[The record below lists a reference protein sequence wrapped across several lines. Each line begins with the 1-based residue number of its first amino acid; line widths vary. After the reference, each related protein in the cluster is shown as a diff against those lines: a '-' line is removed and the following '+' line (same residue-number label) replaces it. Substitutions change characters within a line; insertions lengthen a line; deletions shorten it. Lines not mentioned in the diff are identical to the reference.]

1 MLCDTSVVSLQLER
15 TVSTSQA
22 LPQRP
27 LGITISCWVLGINA
41 AAGFHGA
48 TSLRDR
54 FLSVDPEALRAP
66 ASTVAATLS
75 GVAIAYGAT
84 ALTATIGL
92 RKMRKWAP
100 RAFVVWV
107 SVAYSYALV
116 ASALLRI
123 PTDTESLLK
132 IGCVDIAFVAISFA
146 WWRYIRRVYDRV
158 GAL

>member
-1 MLCDTSVVSLQLER
+1 
-15 TVSTSQA
+15 VSTSEA
-22 LPQRP
+22 LPRRP

-48 TSLRDR
+48 TILRDR
-54 FLSVDPEALRAP
+54 FLSVDPEALRAS
-66 ASTVAATLS
+66 ASIVGATLS
-75 GVAIAYGAT
+75 GVSLAYGAA
-84 ALTATIGL
+84 ALTAAIGL
-92 RKMRKWAP
+92 RKLRKWAP

-107 SVAYSYALV
+107 FVACSYAVV

-123 PTDTESLLK
+123 PADTESLVK
-132 IGCVDIAFVAISFA
+132 IGCVDIAFLAIAFA